1 MHSAFAH
8 HTVYGLGK
16 CLETHLQKNMYFFN
30 YLLEKK
36 IVLTLKMVRHYKQAQ
51 EYGASLFTQ

>member
-1 MHSAFAH
+1 
-8 HTVYGLGK
+8 
-16 CLETHLQKNMYFFN
+16 MYFFN